1 MSDNEALRAQKEK
14 EKAALQTKKSQYEKD
29 IRNLDK
35 KIALLQT
42 AKKNINNDDNTF
54 KDYVKKLDKL
64 LDEKRSWAGKS
75 KKDLID
81 SQGAALVATGESAQ
95 KRINTALDTLNLKLA
110 DLREERNRKYGL
122 LGDVISKLDSV
133 ITWLENWVND
143 L

>member
-29 IRNLDK
+29 IRNLDN

-42 AKKNINNDDNTF
+42 AKKSINNDDNTF

>member
-29 IRNLDK
+29 IRNLDN